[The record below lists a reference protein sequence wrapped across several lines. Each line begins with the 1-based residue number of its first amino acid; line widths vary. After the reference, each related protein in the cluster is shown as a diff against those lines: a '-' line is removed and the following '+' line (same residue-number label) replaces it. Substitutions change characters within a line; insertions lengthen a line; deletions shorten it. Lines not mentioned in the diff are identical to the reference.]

1 MPWQLGAGDG
11 DMSSVAYLISTFPVL
26 EETFILGE
34 ILELERQGM
43 EVQIFS
49 LRLPPPTA
57 HQREARLLMR
67 RTHYAPY
74 FWDRRIWLSLLEFLF
89 ERPGV
94 LAAASWELLRDNR
107 DDLRCLLRSAVMIPK
122 ALFFAR
128 TMRKNGVKHVHAHWA
143 TYPAAVA
150 AFIARLLGLS
160 YSVTAHAYD
169 IYTRQQPRALARR
182 LGRASFVA
190 TCSKANRE
198 YLHEILKGRLVAV
211 HEVYHGVDTTRFRAR
226 GEPAA
231 SERVE
236 VLAGCGTLDPRKG
249 LRFLIDACAIVKER
263 GLPFSCRIVG
273 SGPELPSLEKQAEE
287 RGLAGI
293 VNFLPPVPQD
303 ELVRHY
309 QECDIFVQPS
319 IVCANGDKDV
329 IPNCLLEAMA
339 CGLGVIATRVSS
351 IPEVIE
357 DGRDG
362 LLVPERDPQAI
373 AAALTALMQDAPLR
387 ARLGENARRRVAGEF
402 DRQATTRTLL
412 ALFQHISALAP
423 KSRAAVGF

>member
-1 MPWQLGAGDG
+1 MA
-11 DMSSVAYLISTFPVL
+11 SVAYLISTFPVL

-43 EVQIFS
+43 EIEIFS

-67 RTHYAPY
+67 RTHYSPY
-74 FWDRRIWLSLLEFLF
+74 LWDRRIWLSLLEFLF
-89 ERPGV
+89 KHPRV

-128 TMRKNGVKHVHAHWA
+128 TMRRKSIKHVHAHWA

-150 AFIARLLGLS
+150 AFIARLLGLT

-169 IYTRQQPRALARR
+169 IYTEQQPRALARR
-182 LGRASFVA
+182 LGRAAFVA

-198 YLHEILKGRLVAV
+198 YLQEILNGRAAAV
-211 HEVYHGVDTTRFRAR
+211 HQVYHGVDTSRFRAR
-226 GEPAA
+226 GGPAG
-231 SERVE
+231 SRRVE
-236 VLAGCGTLDPRKG
+236 ILAGCGTLDPRKG

-273 SGPELPSLEKQAEE
+273 SGPELPSLEKQAQD

-309 QECDIFVQPS
+309 QQCDIFVQPS

-329 IPNCLLEAMA
+329 LPNCLLEAMA
-339 CGLGVIATRVSS
+339 CGLGVIATRVAS
-351 IPEVIE
+351 IPEAIE

-362 LLVPERDPQAI
+362 LLVPERDPQAL
-373 AAALTALMQDAPLR
+373 AAALTVLMQDEPLR
-387 ARLGENARRRVAGEF
+387 KRLGENARRRVAEEF
-402 DRQATTRTLL
+402 DRKATTRRLL
-412 ALFQHISALAP
+412 SLFQGISAVP
-423 KSRAAVGF
+423 PNGRAAVGF

>member
-1 MPWQLGAGDG
+1 MA
-11 DMSSVAYLISTFPVL
+11 SVAYLISTFPVL

-43 EVQIFS
+43 AIEIFS

-57 HQREARLLMR
+57 HQREAGLLVS
-67 RTHYAPY
+67 RTHYSPY
-74 FWDRRIWLSLLEFLF
+74 LWDRRIWFSLLEFLS
-89 ERPGV
+89 ERPRV
-94 LAAASWELLRDNR
+94 LAAAAWELLRDNR
-107 DDLRCLLRSAVMIPK
+107 DDLRCLVRSAVMIPK

-128 TMRKNGVKHVHAHWA
+128 TMRRKGIKHVHAHWA

-150 AFIARLLGLS
+150 AFIARLLGLT

-169 IYTRQQPRALARR
+169 IYTEQRPRALARR
-182 LGRASFVA
+182 LGRAAFVA

-198 YLHEILKGRLVAV
+198 YLQEILVGRAAAV
-211 HEVYHGVDTTRFRAR
+211 HEVYHGVDTSRFRAR

-231 SERVE
+231 SGRVE
-236 VLAGCGTLDPRKG
+236 ILAGCGTLDPRKG
-249 LRFLIDACAIVKER
+249 LRFLIDACAIVKDR

-273 SGPELPSLEKQAEE
+273 SGPELPSLRKQAQE

-293 VNFLPPVPQD
+293 VNFLPPVPQE

-309 QECDIFVQPS
+309 QQCDIFVQPS

-357 DGRDG
+357 DGREG
-362 LLVPERDPQAI
+362 LLVPERDPRAI
-373 AAALTALMQDAPLR
+373 AAALTALMQDEPLR
-387 ARLGENARRRVAGEF
+387 KRLGENARRRVAEEL
-402 DRQATTRTLL
+402 DRKSTTRRLR
-412 ALFQHISALAP
+412 ALFEQVSAVP
-423 KSRAAVGF
+423 PDGRAAVGF